1 MKGEEGRVRHPATL
15 VWRDGESERGFTNR
29 KMSNADKER
38 CKDAA
43 KSAQHFKILGD
54 RVHVTGERSQVTSEP

>member
-1 MKGEEGRVRHPATL
+1 MGEGGRETHGATL
-15 VWRDGESERGFTNR
+15 VWRDGESERAFTYR

-43 KSAQHFKILGD
+43 KSAQKFQNSGRPCSSD
-54 RVHVTGERSQVTSEP
+54 RRGISSDI